1 MTTFS
6 AIKLH
11 FQTPLHLSKGGSDYD
26 ESRQWLS
33 SDTLSAA
40 LVACAVQISNRKLS
54 DDEVE
59 KFLAGFQVSSAFP
72 FFGEEYFFPKPL
84 LDGLEIDDPDLRKT
98 EKQVAWYGK
107 SWFEKWLNG
116 STERFGKADLSENC
130 RFLSDSKTARETP
143 FIRTNVEQR
152 VVVPRDGSGE
162 DAEPMTFY
170 QERVYFERR
179 DLDKPDKP
187 SAGLFFLYKITDE
200 PQRMLFDAA
209 LRLLADNGI
218 GTDRT
223 TGNGAFEF
231 EKTEISLRLPDPT
244 VATRHI
250 ALSLY
255 CPKQEELDEP
265 MLQLS
270 GYQLIERGGYLASPA
285 EENWTAWRKRSV
297 WMFRE
302 GSVFPMPLAG
312 RWVDLQPSIFK
323 NQALAHPVWRD
334 GRGFFI

>member
-11 FQTPLHLSKGGSDYD
+11 FQTPLHLSVGGSDYD
-26 ESRQWLS
+26 ESRQWLP

-40 LVACAVQISNRKLS
+40 LVACAVQVSDRKLS

-72 FFGEEYFFPKPL
+72 FFGEEFFFPKPL
-84 LDGLEIDDPDLRKT
+84 LDGLEIDDPDQRKI

-116 STERFGKADLSENC
+116 STERFGKADISENC
-130 RFLSDSKTARETP
+130 RFLSDSRAARETP
-143 FIRTNVEQR
+143 FMRTNVEQR
-152 VVVPRDGSGE
+152 VVVPREGSGE

-170 QERVYFERR
+170 QERVYFEK
-179 DLDKPDKP
+179 D
-187 SAGLFFLYKITDE
+187 AGLFFLYKITDE
-200 PQRMLFDAA
+200 TQRNLFEAA

-231 EKTEISLRLPDPT
+231 ERTNITLHLPAPV

-250 ALSLY
+250 SLSLF
-255 CPKQEELDEP
+255 CPKREELDEK
-265 MLQLS
+265 MLLAS
-270 GYQLIERGGYLASPA
+270 GYQLIQRGGYLASPA

-302 GSVFPMPLAG
+302 GSVFPMSLTG
-312 RWVDLQPSIFK
+312 KWVDLQPTILK

-334 GRGFFI
+334 GRGFFILHGL

>member
-11 FQTPLHLSKGGSDYD
+11 FKTPLHLSVGGSDYD
-26 ESRQWLS
+26 ESRQWLP

-40 LVACAVQISNRKLS
+40 LVACAVQVSERKLS
-54 DDEVE
+54 DGEVE

-72 FFGEEYFFPKPL
+72 FFGAEYFFPKPL
-84 LDGLEIDDPDLRKT
+84 LDSFEIDDSDQRKV

-107 SWFEKWLNG
+107 SWFEKWLIG
-116 STERFGKADLSENC
+116 SNAKFNVADVSENGH
-130 RFLSDSKTARETP
+130 FLSDTKAARETQ
-143 FIRTNVEQR
+143 FMRTNVEQR
-152 VVVPRDGSGE
+152 VLVPRDGSGE

-170 QERVYFERR
+170 QERVYFENG
-179 DLDKPDKP
+179 
-187 SAGLFFLYKITDE
+187 AGLFFIYKITDE
-200 PQRMLFDAA
+200 TQRSLFDAA
-209 LRLLADNGI
+209 IRLLSDNGI

-231 EKTEISLRLPDPT
+231 EKTDIELQLSDPP
-244 VATRHI
+244 ADKRHI
-250 ALSLY
+250 ALSLF
-255 CPKQEELDEP
+255 CPKREELDETT
-265 MLQLS
+265 LLNS
-270 GYQLIERGGYLASPA
+270 GYLLIQRGGYLASPA

-302 GSVFPMPLAG
+302 GSVFPMPLSG
-312 RWVDLQPSIFK
+312 KWVDLQPSILK